1 MQRLLRLVGDGQR
14 KPREPAADRCFA
26 GWSQRHPGQRQ
37 DQQLQTP
44 PDPVSEGRVDEAPET
59 RSVCIGLY

>member
-1 MQRLLRLVGDGQR
+1 MQRLLRLAGDGQR

-26 GWSQRHPGQRQ
+26 GWSQRHPVQRP

-44 PDPVSEGRVDEAPET
+44 PDPVREGRVDEAPET

>member
-1 MQRLLRLVGDGQR
+1 MQRVLRLVGVGQPE
-14 KPREPAADRCFA
+14 PREPAADCCHA
-26 GWSQRHPGQRQ
+26 EWSLRHPGQRQ

-44 PDPVSEGRVDEAPET
+44 PGPVREGRVDEAPET